1 MPKVSE
7 EHRAARRAEIV
18 DAALRVLMRNGYA
31 RSSMADIISESG
43 LSAGAIY
50 GYFPGK
56 QEIVRAVAEQVLG
69 RRIAEVD
76 ALSADHVPAPSEV
89 LETIIRGIASE
100 PFNAVVVQLWAEA
113 ANDPNLRLNLQQ
125 VFQNV
130 RTTLADAI
138 VAWGEAN
145 PERLPAEPEVWAP
158 RVSLVL
164 ASIGPG
170 FMLFNTLLDGFDAE
184 EYLASI
190 HLALGL
196 EA

>member
-7 EHRAARRAEIV
+7 EHRAARRAEII
-18 DAALRVLMRNGYA
+18 DAAVRVVMRKGYA

-69 RRIAEVD
+69 RRVAEVD
-76 ALSADHVPAPSEV
+76 TLTADHVPAPSEV

-113 ANDPNLRLNLQQ
+113 ASDPSLRQSIQQ
-125 VFQNV
+125 VFQKV
-130 RTTLADAI
+130 HATLAGAI

-145 PERLPAEPEVWAP
+145 PHLLPAEPEAWAP
-158 RVSLVL
+158 RVSMVL
-164 ASIGPG
+164 ASLGPG
-170 FMLFNTLLDGFDAE
+170 FMLFNTLIDDFDADL
-184 EYLASI
+184 YLDSI